1 MSAACIAAP
10 PEHPLPEISTFL
22 RRGGRVAYT
31 FSHLARN
38 QNARGAFPRLAEF
51 GGTME
56 AQHVF
61 ASMDEDARYRLLIDA
76 ITDYAVYM
84 LDAAGYVSS
93 WNTGAERFKG
103 YTEAEV
109 LGKHFSIFY
118 TEGDR
123 ASGLP
128 ERAMETAER
137 EGRFEAE
144 GWRVRKDGTRFWT
157 HVIMDPIWGPNGQLI
172 GYAKITRDLTER
184 KEAQKLLDEAREAM
198 FQTQKLE
205 AIGQLTGGV
214 AHDFNNLLTVI
225 ISNLELLRKRMT
237 SDERALSLLDNAMS
251 GAKRGA
257 SLTQHM
263 LAFARRQEIHAR
275 PTDIATLVHGM
286 RSLMAGSLGPNVTLS
301 VDLPLNL
308 PEVMVD
314 PTQLE
319 TVLLNLAINGKD
331 AMQDGGTI
339 NIKGSQ
345 EVYQGNNYVCLNV
358 IDTGTG
364 MEPDTLARATEPFFT
379 TKGTGKGTGLGLSM
393 VQGLV
398 HQWGGHFSI
407 FSEAGKGTTVTLR
420 LPLAPEASKTVEQPP
435 LETPADNVQ
444 SAKTILVVDDDALV
458 LMGTIAMLEDIGHVP
473 VPASSGQEALEI
485 LSARS
490 DIDIVITDHAMPKM
504 TGSELGE
511 HIAEHWPD
519 LPVILASGYAELPN
533 AAKTTR
539 PRLSKPYLQKQLSQA
554 IDAVLN

>member
-1 MSAACIAAP
+1 
-10 PEHPLPEISTFL
+10 
-22 RRGGRVAYT
+22 
-31 FSHLARN
+31 
-38 QNARGAFPRLAEF
+38 
-51 GGTME
+51 ME
-56 AQHVF
+56 AQELL
-61 ASMDEDARYRLLIDA
+61 ASVEEDGRYRLLIDA

-84 LDAAGYVSS
+84 LDAGGHISS
-93 WNTGAERFKG
+93 WNPGAERFKG
-103 YTEAEV
+103 YTEQEV
-109 LGKHFSIFY
+109 LGKHFSLFY
-118 TEGDR
+118 TDGDR

-128 ERAMETAER
+128 ERALETAAL

-157 HVIMDPIWGPNGQLI
+157 HVIMDPIWAPDGQVI
-172 GYAKITRDLTER
+172 GFAKITRDLTER
-184 KEAQKLLDEAREAM
+184 REAQRLLDEAREAM

-225 ISNLELLRKRMT
+225 ISNLELLRKRLGDDT
-237 SDERALSLLDNAMS
+237 RALSLLDNAMS

-275 PTDIATLVHGM
+275 PTDLATLVHGM
-286 RSLMAGSLGPNVTLS
+286 RRLLAGSLGPTVNLL

-308 PEVMVD
+308 PEVFVD

-319 TVLLNLAINGKD
+319 TVVLNLAINAQD
-331 AMQDGGTI
+331 AMPDGG
-339 NIKGSQ
+339 NIIIKAWQ
-345 EVYQGNNYVCLNV
+345 ETFEDQDFVSLAV
-358 IDTGTG
+358 IDYGTG
-364 MEPDTLARATEPFFT
+364 MDKATLDRATEPFFT

-398 HQWGGHFSI
+398 LQWGGHFSI
-407 FSEAGKGTTVTLR
+407 TSEPGQGTSVNLK
-420 LPLAPEASKTVEQPP
+420 LPLAPESSCGTVVAEVEEP
-435 LETPADNVQ
+435 EAVDNHT
-444 SAKTILVVDDDALV
+444 KTILVVDDDALV

-473 VPASSGQEALEI
+473 VAASSALEALDI
-485 LSARS
+485 LQSRS

-504 TGSELGE
+504 TGSELGD
-511 HIAEHWPD
+511 HIAEQWPD

-533 AAKTTR
+533 AAKTNL

-554 IDAVLN
+554 IESVLN